1 MSGILG
7 HVGGKSG
14 VIGQLTNPY
23 INANTKGQSDLSDS
37 GVRENLYLAGLAFIG
52 FSSSSGSGVALQ
64 SGSQGII
71 LGSYNDGGSL
81 NSRGIW
87 FWKRCNGGTSYYD
100 TIVAIHTSAATATG
114 MSLSLDSSHIVTTNV
129 GGIWLYRN
137 NG

>member
-1 MSGILG
+1 MSGIVG
-7 HVGGKSG
+7 HVQGKSG
-14 VIGQLTNPY
+14 VIGAFTNPY
-23 INANTKGQSDLSDS
+23 INANTKSQSDFSDS
-37 GVRENLYLAGLAFIG
+37 GVQVKLYLAGMAFIG
-52 FSSSSGSGVALQ
+52 FSAAGSTGVTLTSGG
-64 SGSQGII
+64 QGII
-71 LGSYNDGGSL
+71 IGGYNDGASL

-87 FWKRCNGGTSYYD
+87 FWKRCNGVTSYYV